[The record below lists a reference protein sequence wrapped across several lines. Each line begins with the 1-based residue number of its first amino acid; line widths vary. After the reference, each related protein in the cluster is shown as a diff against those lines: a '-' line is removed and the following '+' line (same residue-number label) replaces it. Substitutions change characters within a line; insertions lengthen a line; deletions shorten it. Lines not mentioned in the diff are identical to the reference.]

1 MRFNVYNYAKLM
13 CDNFTV
19 ITIIFRSFITFIS
32 WYVIIFATCKVL
44 MGGSMLLHYLRR
56 FGDFEKN
63 MFVKFIYFLTYFT
76 ISKLIQFVLF
86 KTEIRAGLL

>member
-1 MRFNVYNYAKLM
+1 MRVNVYNYAKIM

-32 WYVIIFATCKVL
+32 LYVIIFATCKVL

-63 MFVKFIYFLTYFT
+63 TFSNFSYMFLNPNMLF
-76 ISKLIQFVLF
+76 QFVLNF
-86 KTEIRAGLL
+86 